1 VAPSERQPPP
11 GRLRPDAE
19 TDTQIDQPTMVG
31 AGPADFRPSKRAP
44 TFTILE
50 GPRVGQDIFP
60 IPVTQRAVFIGRDRQ
75 TCDWCIDDP
84 SISRQHCKVFVHDTR
99 GGAALRLEDLDST
112 NGTFVNGRPIKEVD
126 LQSGDKVH
134 FADVLVRFDLMDQAD
149 LQYQRA
155 LIDRAQRGD
164 RDPLTGLLT
173 RSFLEHRMPQ
183 MIEGTEK
190 LDIPL
195 TLVMLDLDHF
205 KLVNDTHGHPVGD
218 VVLQRAAQA
227 LVAAIRRRDPAVR
240 MGGEEY
246 AAFLSHTPLVE
257 GYHVAERIRRNIELL
272 QFDDTASDLH
282 VTASLGVAE
291 RRPDESAESWLHR
304 ADEALYA
311 AKRQG
316 RNRTFVD
323 DRKGD

>member
-1 VAPSERQPPP
+1 MGPDDKRDRSL
-11 GRLRPDAE
+11 LRSDVE

-50 GPRVGQDIFP
+50 GPRMGQDIFP
-60 IPVTQRAVFIGRDRQ
+60 IPVTKRAVFIGRDRH
-75 TCDWCIDDP
+75 TCDWCIEDP
-84 SISRQHCKVFVHDTR
+84 SISRQHCKVFVHEGP
-99 GGAALRLEDLDST
+99 GGAALRLHDLDST
-112 NGTFVNGRPIKEVD
+112 NGTFVNGRPVREVD

-173 RSFLEHRMPQ
+173 RAFLDDRLPGML
-183 MIEGTEK
+183 EGTER
-190 LDIPL
+190 LEIPI

-205 KLVNDTHGHPVGD
+205 KSVNDTHGHQVGD

-227 LVAAIRRRDPAVR
+227 TVAAIRRRDPAVR
-240 MGGEEY
+240 MGGEEF
-246 AAFLSHTPLVE
+246 AAFLPHTPLVE
-257 GYHVAERIRRNIELL
+257 GYHVAERIRRNVELL
-272 QFDDTASDLH
+272 EFDETVPGLRI
-282 VTASLGVAE
+282 TTSLGVAE
-291 RRPDESAESWLHR
+291 RRPGEPAKAWIHR

-323 DRKGD
+323 DRGSD